1 MWEVDFEEGWVKFRV
16 PDHVMALG
24 FHAGSVDVD
33 FSGVQSDARPN
44 AKEAAK
50 QTTNSTKP
58 ETVTPNHPC
67 GLKGCAS
74 TSESISCEDCDQ

>member
-1 MWEVDFEEGWVKFRV
+1 MDTVRLRLWEVDFEEGWVKFRV

-33 FSGVQSDARPN
+33 FSGVQSARPN

-50 QTTNSTKP
+50 LPTTPQGQNGTAGKP
-58 ETVTPNHPC
+58 QVGDCT
-67 GLKGCAS
+67 
-74 TSESISCEDCDQ
+74 TSAIT